1 MHDPYLALSL
11 PNYWHSLDL
20 KITWPSANYAKN
32 WLDQLLLIPL
42 LVWKRGITH
51 GCDLYGTVNFKLVSF
66 LFSVNQKVWLFCC
79 LQWHFTEASSE
90 TKVVVIHGSKTSMIA
105 DRNQKEKGQDER
117 VWEILQAH
125 RFNILHTK
133 MFHLHIYMKGG
144 NRRAESKTSEV
155 DLQSY
160 QVKFFVRV
168 YLFFFLK
175 TFIWFSKHFNHNW
188 TKKFEIRS
196 GSNASPKK
204 NSILEG
210 SGHPN
215 ILNPF

>member
-1 MHDPYLALSL
+1 MFWSGME
-11 PNYWHSLDL
+11 N
-20 KITWPSANYAKN
+20 
-32 WLDQLLLIPL
+32 
-42 LVWKRGITH
+42 GITPH
-51 GCDLYGTVNFKLVSF
+51 GCDLYGAVNFKLVSF
-66 LFSVNQKVWLFCC
+66 LFSVNQKVLLLCC

-90 TKVVVIHGSKTSMIA
+90 TKVVVINGSKTSMIA

-175 TFIWFSKHFNHNW
+175 TFIWFSKHFNFNW
-188 TKKFEIRS
+188 TKKVR
-196 GSNASPKK
+196 NTK
-204 NSILEG
+204 
-210 SGHPN
+210 
-215 ILNPF
+215 

>member
-66 LFSVNQKVWLFCC
+66 LFSVNQKVLLLCC

-90 TKVVVIHGSKTSMIA
+90 TKVVVINGSKTSMIA

-204 NSILEG
+204 KSILEG